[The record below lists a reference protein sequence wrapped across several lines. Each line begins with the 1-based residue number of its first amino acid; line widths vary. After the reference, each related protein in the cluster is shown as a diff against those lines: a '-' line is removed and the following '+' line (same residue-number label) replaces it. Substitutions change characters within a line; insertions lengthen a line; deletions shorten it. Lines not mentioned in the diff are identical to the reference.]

1 MSTTP
6 IAYRSLA
13 QDLREAILR
22 GDYANGERLP
32 TEAELSRERGISRQT
47 VRRALQDLV
56 ADGLIFRVRGRGT
69 YASMPTAGG
78 TNAVSQGVDDHPL
91 MAMVS
96 PDTTFEVV
104 ESLRP
109 GINVEAASRLRL
121 SSDEVFSATMKRL
134 HGQFAFGVT
143 QIWLPPEPARRIVE
157 TGMLAETGS
166 RNHETVIGVL
176 ERLWPETVVGAQ
188 QSITAAAAP
197 DWMAEL
203 LDLEPGGP
211 TLRAD
216 RLYFDSAQRPV
227 ELATTHFHPERY
239 SYRLQLRRS
248 LNGSLD

>member
-1 MSTTP
+1 MTTEP

-22 GDYANGERLP
+22 GDYAHGERLP
-32 TEAELSRERGISRQT
+32 TEAELSAERGISRQT

-69 YASMPTAGG
+69 FASIPAGG
-78 TNAVSQGVDDHPL
+78 GNSHVSQGVDDHPL
-91 MAMVS
+91 MAIVS

-104 ESLRP
+104 EPLRP

-121 SSDEVFSATMKRL
+121 SSDEVMTATVKRL

-143 QIWLPPEPARRIVE
+143 QIWLPPEPGRRIVE
-157 TGMLAETGS
+157 TGMLEKTGS
-166 RNHETVIGVL
+166 KNHETIIGVL

-188 QSITAAAAP
+188 QSITAASAP
-197 DWMAEL
+197 AWMAEL
-203 LDLEPGGP
+203 LDLEPGAP

-227 ELATTHFHPERY
+227 ELATSHFHPERY

-248 LNGSLD
+248 LNGTID